1 LARGKLKY
9 LTTTRGKSK
18 MRKLTVVSVISIF
31 YMIAISAIASESS
44 HSATREEQTLI
55 SGDIESGGFG
65 GPVLK
70 VTEFGDDVGL
80 LVGGRGG
87 WIINHAF
94 VIGGGGYGLTTNI
107 DAPVFDHYLNV
118 GYGGGIVEYIVLS
131 DRLIHL
137 SVNTLIGAGGVNY
150 RDRDWDDWD
159 WENNW
164 YDEADEFFVAEPG
177 VDLMLNVS
185 KIFRVGVG
193 VSYRYVNGIDIRG
206 LSDSDMSGLSAT
218 FTLKFGKF

>member
-1 LARGKLKY
+1 MK
-9 LTTTRGKSK
+9 
-18 MRKLTVVSVISIF
+18 KLTIVSVISIF
-31 YMIAISAIASESS
+31 CMVAIPAVAQ
-44 HSATREEQTLI
+44 EQTLI

-70 VTEFGDDVGL
+70 VTEFRDDVGL

-118 GYGGGIVEYIVLS
+118 GYGGGIIEYIVLS
-131 DRLIHL
+131 DKLIHL
-137 SVNTLIGAGGVNY
+137 SVNALIGGGGVNY
-150 RDRDWDDWD
+150 RQRDWDDWD
-159 WENNW
+159 WDGNW
-164 YDEADEFFVAEPG
+164 YDDTDDFFVAEPG

-193 VSYRYVNGIDIRG
+193 VSYRYVNGVDIRG